1 MKKKTIIKLCNI
13 ASIVLLLC
21 FVVSTVTGYMR
32 YSATLNSAPFS
43 VWVLVDAIYFIVP
56 ALLLFVVGM
65 ILRKRW
71 KE

>member
-1 MKKKTIIKLCNI
+1 MKKEKIIRFCNI
-13 ASIVLLLC
+13 ASIILLLC
-21 FVVSTVTGYMR
+21 FVISTVTGYMR